1 MSAPARLLGVRLQ
14 GFKSFAGRTIVEFGP
29 GISAVVGPNGSG
41 KSNLADAL
49 RWALGEQGRAL
60 RSRRSEDVI
69 FAGSDGRAALGMAD
83 VTIVLDNGDGL
94 LPVEYRVV
102 ELGRRLYRSGE
113 NEYLLNRTRVRL
125 KDLVDLLDAAHLAD
139 NAFLFIGQGMVDQA
153 LALRPEERRPLLEEV
168 AGVRR
173 HERRKRAAEGRLV
186 EAEVNLARVRDILA
200 ELRPQARRLAAQAEQ
215 QAARADA
222 GSELARALVAS
233 ARFRWNEA
241 GGRSAA
247 AAAALRQARTE
258 ADGALAALRAAEEGA
273 LALSRDLEGRAGR
286 ERDLRADL
294 EAVRADLMTARLTDA
309 RLRAEEAA
317 RIREGER
324 LAANRTAAEGRL
336 AAVRRALAAPAP
348 ETGGAAIGDLEALDR
363 ALVETSAE
371 IARLRA
377 TGRGEAPLAAQ
388 RRRAALETDR
398 GRAERASTEAEIR
411 LEEERALCVRARAE
425 GAAAGAELARVRETT
440 AAARRAGEDVEATLE
455 AARAAIGLADGRE
468 AARAGAV
475 AAARAAAAELEVRL
489 AALDARLAEEEEGAV
504 GLARRRG
511 GRALLDGVEVER
523 DLQRPIEAVLGSAVR
538 AAVIRGAD
546 LPAIGGAR
554 GTLVLA
560 DAPPRPA
567 PATEARELLEGAVAA
582 GGGRLAEAVRR
593 DPDGTLRRLLERAV
607 WVPTLADAMRLL
619 PALATGWSIATTR
632 GDLLRFSGI
641 LELAAPASLLER
653 RAERDRLAVAM
664 GGADEAV
671 EAAAA
676 ALAMAR
682 EDAASAKAALARAN
696 QAAQAGE
703 AERRRTEEVERAA
716 ARRDE
721 LAARELVWHEA
732 QVARLEAEA
741 ARAASTVE
749 GFDREIASLP
759 GAVAEGAERPAV
771 AAQLASLLDR
781 ERDLRARRAAAAER
795 ARTADAA
802 RRRFE
807 GERQRLEATLTLDE
821 ARLLEIAADEA
832 RLTAAEVEAASE
844 GNAVAATLGELGE
857 REAAVAAVVD
867 RLVGEGLEGRG
878 RLLEAETAARGA
890 RERVRAAE
898 IRTRTTEVE
907 ELEARLALD
916 AIREHLLV
924 ELAALGGD
932 GLAALLAEA
941 TGSGEVEPSVLAI
954 PDADDPAAY
963 EAALDAAVPRWVT
976 EAPSG
981 EPPAPGRLAALRR
994 RYHDLGAAN
1003 PFAAQEHA
1011 EVRARLDA
1019 LEEQREDL
1027 ERAIGSTRALI
1038 AELDQLITDRF
1049 LTTFRAL
1056 EDAFARRFTQ
1066 LFGGGSARLALT
1078 DPADLAGTGVEIV
1091 ARPPGKKA
1099 QALAMLSGGERA
1111 LTAVALL
1118 FAMLEVRP
1126 VPFCVLDE
1134 VDAALDETN
1143 IGRFAESLRELA
1155 ERTQFIVITHNRGTI
1170 ERADALYG
1178 ITIGDD
1184 AISRVVSLR
1193 LDEAAALVTERR
1205 DGGSTG
1211 EPVAFDV
1218 GG

>member
-1 MSAPARLLGVRLQ
+1 M
-14 GFKSFAGRTIVEFGP
+14 
-29 GISAVVGPNGSG
+29 
-41 KSNLADAL
+41 
-49 RWALGEQGRAL
+49 
-60 RSRRSEDVI
+60 
-69 FAGSDGRAALGMAD
+69 
-83 VTIVLDNGDGL
+83 
-94 LPVEYRVV
+94 
-102 ELGRRLYRSGE
+102 
-113 NEYLLNRTRVRL
+113 
-125 KDLVDLLDAAHLAD
+125 
-139 NAFLFIGQGMVDQA
+139 
-153 LALRPEERRPLLEEV
+153 
-168 AGVRR
+168 
-173 HERRKRAAEGRLV
+173 
-186 EAEVNLARVRDILA
+186 
-200 ELRPQARRLAAQAEQ
+200 
-215 QAARADA
+215 
-222 GSELARALVAS
+222 
-233 ARFRWNEA
+233 
-241 GGRSAA
+241 
-247 AAAALRQARTE
+247 
-258 ADGALAALRAAEEGA
+258 
-273 LALSRDLEGRAGR
+273 
-286 ERDLRADL
+286 
-294 EAVRADLMTARLTDA
+294 
-309 RLRAEEAA
+309 
-317 RIREGER
+317 
-324 LAANRTAAEGRL
+324 
-336 AAVRRALAAPAP
+336 
-348 ETGGAAIGDLEALDR
+348 
-363 ALVETSAE
+363 
-371 IARLRA
+371 
-377 TGRGEAPLAAQ
+377 
-388 RRRAALETDR
+388 
-398 GRAERASTEAEIR
+398 
-411 LEEERALCVRARAE
+411 
-425 GAAAGAELARVRETT
+425 
-440 AAARRAGEDVEATLE
+440 
-455 AARAAIGLADGRE
+455 
-468 AARAGAV
+468 
-475 AAARAAAAELEVRL
+475 
-489 AALDARLAEEEEGAV
+489 
-504 GLARRRG
+504 
-511 GRALLDGVEVER
+511 
-523 DLQRPIEAVLGSAVR
+523 
-538 AAVIRGAD
+538 
-546 LPAIGGAR
+546 
-554 GTLVLA
+554 
-560 DAPPRPA
+560 
-567 PATEARELLEGAVAA
+567 
-582 GGGRLAEAVRR
+582 
-593 DPDGTLRRLLERAV
+593 
-607 WVPTLADAMRLL
+607 
-619 PALATGWSIATTR
+619 
-632 GDLLRFSGI
+632 
-641 LELAAPASLLER
+641 
-653 RAERDRLAVAM
+653 
-664 GGADEAV
+664 
-671 EAAAA
+671 
-676 ALAMAR
+676 
-682 EDAASAKAALARAN
+682 
-696 QAAQAGE
+696 
-703 AERRRTEEVERAA
+703 
-716 ARRDE
+716 
-721 LAARELVWHEA
+721 
-732 QVARLEAEA
+732 
-741 ARAASTVE
+741 
-749 GFDREIASLP
+749 
-759 GAVAEGAERPAV
+759 
-771 AAQLASLLDR
+771 
-781 ERDLRARRAAAAER
+781 
-795 ARTADAA
+795 
-802 RRRFE
+802 
-807 GERQRLEATLTLDE
+807 
-821 ARLLEIAADEA
+821 
-832 RLTAAEVEAASE
+832 
-844 GNAVAATLGELGE
+844 AATLGELGE
-857 REAAVAAVVD
+857 REAAVAAVVE

-1211 EPVAFDV
+1211 RLRCRRLDRTARTSPPSKPGSSGAAAASWPACT
-1218 GG
+1218 GSWGATPSTRRPGRRSRRR